1 MIKKLSVLWLMLLV
15 LLSSCLPAMAASN
28 QKTLVVSSASDK
40 VASTS
45 GLALSSAYTHDADF
59 TLRWSGADLN
69 NTVRLKPSRQD
80 WSVGGYLEFWVY
92 QTRAAT
98 SSFGLALISD
108 NDATVCIDHYKT
120 IVDVSGKGW
129 QLVSIDLAEMES
141 VYQPKGFDS
150 IDRVELWPGYE
161 GTAIDAKT
169 DLYFD
174 NFYLCT
180 EKSQSEATND
190 ELILADL
197 STTAGISQSGY
208 SGVQNTTVVSQAPEK
223 TSVALCFK
231 DEPKGSDGKSVS
243 GLTFPNLPVSD
254 FTSYSTLEV
263 NMYSAHAG
271 SDTFWFVCRVN
282 NPTIEGNHYYYEKV
296 TVDWE
301 GWRTLQ
307 FKLKGMLP
315 AGQSL
320 SWERIKTIEL
330 WFYDSGIEADKTTL
344 YIDKISLKNVDYTK
358 QWTEPQYFDAV
369 PETENSRDFAAL
381 IRSKFP
387 NNQHPRLLLTEQDIR
402 SMKENRSQDAA
413 LNTAIERM
421 LELCGDYIKAVENP
435 TDTRTSSL
443 RGATLALA
451 YLLTGEERYATA
463 AWEKMLA
470 VTENATNWTGDS
482 MLSLGDTARNTAI
495 AYDLMYNH
503 WTEDQRRIVR
513 NGIILYAFRPTR
525 SGLVTI
531 NGGGDQETNWNAI
544 INSGLGMAALAIADD
559 EGYGDAANAYL
570 NRIHLALSKLFRY
583 YAPDGAGFEG
593 PDYWQYTME
602 NYLLYEEGLY
612 NSVGKEIFEEYSML
626 TKYGMEKTGDFA
638 LQMMGTTGRAF
649 NFCDGDA
656 RGIAADTS
664 FFLADYFG
672 RPELAGK
679 SYESPSGDVR
689 WLLAYKPN
697 DEYKNWREKMA
708 LDYHGGGVTQAGAMR
723 TSFENGTQGMYVGYK
738 GNNANPATH
747 GRLDAGAFVLDALG
761 TRFVSLLANE
771 QYLAPGMFGTQRFKY
786 YRNRAEGSNTLV
798 INPGVNQGTAQEND
812 TQAAPDVLL
821 DQKKCCSCPI
831 IKTASED
838 WASYAVVDLTDA
850 YAETA
855 TAAKRGFALLDSR
868 NAFLLQDEITVKEPC
883 TVYSFMHT
891 EAQVTLG
898 ADKKSAILTRNG
910 NKMKAK
916 LISNCDAKLE
926 VMEAV
931 PLPTSPE
938 AQNSSNSHMKK
949 LAVSADVSGSA
960 SFAVLFTP
968 YYGEGQ
974 YEYTLEGITPI
985 SRWDSYM
992 AEPVTVN
999 ALYLD
1004 GVPIEGFMPEK
1015 TVYTLKEASVGRVT
1029 AEADN
1034 GITLDITQAANVGD
1048 VALVRATD
1056 REDNTTV
1063 YALQFSDE
1071 TQKKLDDWSYY
1082 VPKKYLASINVS
1094 DAPKVMDGNIVSA
1107 WANAGPQWLA
1117 FDFGKP
1123 KPFGEVQIYWENQT
1137 KRAET
1142 FDIQVS
1148 DDAENWI
1155 TVWAGDSVIT
1165 DEIVSYTFDEVT
1177 ARYVKVMGY
1186 KNTVNDWTTIDEMRV
1201 PCAKVG
1207 FDDVTGMWAQKDI
1220 EDMAKIDLVEG
1231 VGDRQYAPDE
1241 GLSRAAYVTMLARA
1255 FGLEEAAWSGA
1266 VSDASEGA
1274 WYTPYIEAAY
1284 AKNLIP
1290 SAMLADGFK
1299 PDQLIT
1305 REEICALTVSF
1316 YEHFVGS
1323 AGSAGLGRF
1332 ADKDAISQWA
1342 ESYIQKCLAL
1352 RFASGM
1358 TEDTFAP
1365 QATATRAQAATIL
1378 KRVYIKIS

>member
-1 MIKKLSVLWLMLLV
+1 MIKKLSVLWLVLLV
-15 LLSSCLPAMAASN
+15 ITGSCLPVMAADS
-28 QKTLVVSSASDK
+28 QKFMVVSSASEN
-40 VASTS
+40 VAAAS

-69 NTVRLKPSRQD
+69 NTVRLMPSRTD

-92 QTRAAT
+92 QTRAAA

-129 QLVSIDLAEMES
+129 QLISVNLAEMET

-161 GTAIDAKT
+161 GTAIDAKV

-180 EKSQSEATND
+180 EKTQSETTND

-197 STTAGISQSGY
+197 STMAGISQSGY
-208 SGVQNTTVVSQAPEK
+208 RSGDNTTIVSQAPEK
-223 TSVALCFK
+223 TTAALCMK
-231 DEPKGSDGKSVS
+231 DEPKTSSGAVSD
-243 GLTFPNLPVSD
+243 LTFPNLPVSD
-254 FTSYSTLEV
+254 FTGYNTLEISAY
-263 NMYSAHAG
+263 NAHAG
-271 SDTFWFVCRVN
+271 GDIIWFVCRVDN
-282 NPTIEGNHYYYEKV
+282 SHLEGNHYYYEKV
-296 TVDWE
+296 MLDWE
-301 GWRTLQ
+301 GWKTLQ
-307 FKLKGMLP
+307 FKLVNMLP
-315 AGQSL
+315 NGL
-320 SWERIKTIEL
+320 EMTWERIKSIHF
-330 WFYDSGIEADKTTL
+330 WFYDSGVEEDKTTI
-344 YIDKISLKNVDYTK
+344 YFDKISLKNVDYA
-358 QWTEPQYFDAV
+358 QMWEEPQYFQEV
-369 PETENSRDFAAL
+369 PPVSNPRDFAAL
-381 IRSKFP
+381 IKQRYP
-387 NNQHPRLLLTEQDIR
+387 NNQHPRLLLSQTDIDSIKANR
-402 SMKENRSQDAA
+402 NEDPSLKKEID
-413 LNTAIERM
+413 LM
-421 LELCGDYIKAVENP
+421 LEQCEDDMKAVESP
-435 TDTRTSSL
+435 TDTRTSAS
-443 RGATLALA
+443 RAVALALA
-451 YLLTGEERYATA
+451 YLLTGEERYAA
-463 AWEKMLA
+463 AVWDKMQNTT
-470 VTENATNWTGDS
+470 VNASGWAGGES
-482 MLSLGDTARNTAI
+482 ALMVGDTARYTAI
-495 AYDLMYNH
+495 AYDLMYHH
-503 WTEDQRRIVR
+503 WTEEQRRIVR
-513 NGIILYAFRPTR
+513 NAFVMYAFRPTR
-525 SGLVTI
+525 ANLIKI
-531 NGGGDQETNWNAI
+531 NGGDAQNSNWNAV

-570 NRIHLALSKLFRY
+570 NRIHLALSNLFQY
-583 YAPDGAGFEG
+583 YAPDGACFEG
-593 PDYWQYTME
+593 PDYWQYTMLS
-602 NYLLYEEGLY
+602 YGLYEQGLY
-612 NSVGKEIFEEYSML
+612 NSVGDDVFKEYSML
-626 TKYGMEKTGDFA
+626 TKYGMDKSGDYS
-638 LQMMGTTGRAF
+638 LQMLGTTGLSF
-649 NFCDGDA
+649 NYYDGSA
-656 RGIAADTS
+656 RGTDIDTS
-664 FFLADYFG
+664 FFLADFFG
-672 RPELAGK
+672 RPELAGNT
-679 SYESPSGDVR
+679 YEKPVGDAR
-689 WLLAYKPN
+689 WLLCYKPN
-697 DEYKNWREKMA
+697 DEYKNWRKKMP
-708 LDYHGGGVTQAGAMR
+708 LDYYGGGVTQVGAMR
-723 TSFENGTQGMYVGYK
+723 TSFEKGTQGLYVGYK
-738 GNNANPATH
+738 GNGANPAAH
-747 GRLDAGAFVLDALG
+747 GRLDAGTFVLDALG
-761 TRFVSLLANE
+761 TRFVSLLSSE
-771 QYLAPGMFGTQRFKY
+771 SYSAPGMFGTQRYKY

-798 INPGVNQGTAQEND
+798 INPGVDQGSPKAND
-812 TQAAPDVLL
+812 TQATPDVLV
-821 DQKKCCSCPI
+821 DQKRYCSCPV

-850 YAETA
+850 YAATA

-891 EAQVTLG
+891 EAQVTLA
-898 ADKKSAILTRNG
+898 ADKKSAILTKNG
-910 NKMKAK
+910 KKMKAK

-926 VMEAV
+926 LMEAV
-931 PLPTSPE
+931 PLATSPE

-949 LAVSADVSGSA
+949 LTVSADVSGSA
-960 SFAVLFTP
+960 SFAVMFTP
-968 YYGEGQ
+968 FYGEGQ

-985 SRWDSYM
+985 SRWDNYM

-999 ALYLD
+999 AIYLD
-1004 GVPIEGFMPEK
+1004 GVPIEGFTPDK
-1015 TVYTLKEASVGRVT
+1015 TVYTLKEASVGRIT
-1029 AEADN
+1029 AEAEN
-1034 GITLDITQAANVGD
+1034 GITLDITQAPQVGD

-1082 VPKKYLASINVS
+1082 MPKKYLASINVS
-1094 DAPKVMDGNIVSA
+1094 DAPKVMDGNVVTE

-1123 KPFGEVQIYWENQT
+1123 KTFGEVQLYWKNQA
-1137 KRAET
+1137 KRVET
-1142 FDIQVS
+1142 FDIQIS
-1148 DDAENWI
+1148 NDAENWT
-1155 TVWAGDSVIT
+1155 TVWSGDSVIT

-1290 SAMLADGFK
+1290 SAMLTDGFK

-1342 ESYIQKCLAL
+1342 EPYIQKCLAL